1 MPAERVHEVEL
12 KLPEPLL
19 LKVTVPVGVIFVP
32 VEVSVRVAVHVEDAL
47 TGSVTGVQVT
57 VVLVER
63 LLTVRLKVLEL
74 VE

>member
-1 MPAERVHEVEL
+1 MPETKVHVEAL

-32 VEVSVRVAVHVEDAL
+32 AEVSVTVAVHVVAAFTASEA
-47 TGSVTGVQVT
+47 GEQVAE
-57 VVLVER
+57 VLVER
-63 LLTVRLKVLEL
+63 LVAVRLKVLEL

>member
-1 MPAERVHEVEL
+1 MHVVAL

-32 VEVSVRVAVHVEDAL
+32 AEVSVKVAVQVVGAFTASLVGAHVTA
-47 TGSVTGVQVT
+47 
-57 VVLVER
+57 VLLVR
-63 LLTVRLKVLEL
+63 LFTMRLKVLKL